1 MHRANSISPEIGIF
15 KSLIYSQ
22 SLEKTIAPFK
32 IQIPSKLQTAQP
44 EPKKKCTCPA
54 YSGWADDH
62 ETAWQLLLSTFA
74 VYNDPAFSS

>member
-22 SLEKTIAPFK
+22 SFEKTIAPFK

-62 ETAWQLLLSTFA
+62 ETA
-74 VYNDPAFSS
+74 